1 MVEAAMVNRAP
12 IIPKRAGKAPMCML
26 SFMMIEAM
34 LPPTPHTVNV
44 SNILYQLVSD
54 SNIEPT
60 I

>member
-1 MVEAAMVNRAP
+1 
-12 IIPKRAGKAPMCML
+12 MCML